1 MTKNFTSTVIA
12 LMLSLCLLPVTVIA
26 EETFQNEVKSQI
38 APSSKNVSY
47 LKVDDQVI
55 YSSPIIIK
63 LYKSNGYQP
72 VWNDELIAVLRQEI
86 LKLKD
91 DGLKPDDY
99 WFSSIDTLL
108 NEQQQ
113 GHLDISS
120 SVELDLLLSEAF
132 FRAYYN
138 LRIGKVDP
146 EALDKNFNFAKPLD
160 RHNLQPK
167 LIAQLKDGKISDA
180 LTQARPDHKRYDSLK
195 NVLTR
200 YREYQNAGGWI
211 TIQQGK
217 TLRLGDRNTRVS
229 QVRARLITTTD
240 YIGINGDPE
249 LFDAELENAVKHFQA
264 RHELDNDG
272 LIGAKTLA
280 EMNISVEQRID
291 QLRVNLERQRWYLD
305 ELQGEF
311 IVADIAGFHV
321 YWMKDGKV
329 FWEAKSQVGKYYTQ
343 TPVFKDAIRY
353 IDFNPTWTIP
363 ASIKR
368 RSILPKLKN
377 DPEYLN
383 KRGFLLLTMEGKEVD
398 STTIDWESLSHIPY
412 IVRQPAGPDN
422 ALGLVKFMFPN
433 KHAVYLHD
441 TNHKNY
447 FSRTSRSFSAGC
459 VRVDKPFDFAEK
471 LLADQ
476 DGWNREKIDAIIASG
491 KTTRVNLKKPIKIVI
506 GYTTVLQ
513 RNGDVFFREDI
524 YDRDSKLLKALN
536 GPFKVRSQDKIDNNK
551 S

>member
-1 MTKNFTSTVIA
+1 MTNLKSTVIA
-12 LMLSLCLLPVTVIA
+12 LMLFLCLLPVTVMA
-26 EETFQNEVKSQI
+26 EDTFQTEVKSRMDP
-38 APSSKNVSY
+38 ATKNSNY
-47 LKVDDQVI
+47 LNVGDQVI
-55 YSSPIIIK
+55 YSSPIVAK
-63 LYKSNGYQP
+63 LYQSNGYQP
-72 VWNDELIAVLRQEI
+72 VWNNELITVLMEEI
-86 LKLKD
+86 QKLKD
-91 DGLKPDDY
+91 DGLNPDDY
-99 WFSSIDTLL
+99 WFSSIDVLL

-146 EALDKNFNFAKPLD
+146 EALDKNFNFAKPLN
-160 RHNLQPK
+160 RQNIQPK
-167 LIAQLKDGKISDA
+167 LIALLEDGKVEQI
-180 LTQARPDHKRYDSLK
+180 LKQARPAHKRYDSLK
-195 NVLTR
+195 NVLAR
-200 YREYQNAGGWI
+200 YREYQNAGGWV
-211 TIQQGK
+211 TIQSGK
-217 TLRLGDRNTRVS
+217 TLRLGDKNTRVA
-229 QVRARLITTTD
+229 QVRTRLITTND
-240 YIGINGDPE
+240 YMGATKDPE
-249 LFDAELENAVKHFQA
+249 LFDAELENAVKHFQE
-264 RHELDNDG
+264 RHELDSDG
-272 LIGAKTLA
+272 VIGTKTLA
-280 EMNISVEQRID
+280 EMNASVEQRID

-321 YWMKDGKV
+321 YWMKDGKL
-329 FWEAKSQVGKYYTQ
+329 FWEAKAQVGKYYTQ

-368 RSILPKLKN
+368 KSILPKLKK

-398 STTIDWESLSHIPY
+398 STTIDWASLNHIPY

-441 TNHKNY
+441 TNHKDY

-459 VRVDKPFDFAEK
+459 VRIDKPFDLAEK

-476 DGWNREKIDAIIASG
+476 DGWNRGKIDAVIASG
-491 KTTRVNLKKPIKIVI
+491 KTTRVNLKKPIKIII
-506 GYTTVLQ
+506 GYSTALL
-513 RNGDVFFREDI
+513 RNGDVYFREDI
-524 YDRDSKLLKALN
+524 YNRDSKLLKALN
-536 GPFKVRSQDKIDNNK
+536 GPFKVRSQDRIDHNE